1 VARLD
6 DLAQRHQVIARDH
19 VLDLGVD
26 VRERVDEAD
35 QDRDDGVDAAEGA
48 DRQGVEGDIRSE
60 VLAGKL
66 PVVPVEHAIHVVA
79 RNRHPLLGRT
89 CLDHFVFLPCDCT
102 VAGDRG
108 RAWSSFASR
117 KSVVRDPSGMLSAT
131 RTLWLIGRSRR
142 VQLLGRERE
151 RTAIGRLVEAARD
164 GSGGALV
171 VHGEPGV
178 GKTALL
184 DDVVERA
191 TTLRIVRSAGVEGEM
206 ELPFAAVQQLCA
218 PILALGER
226 LPRPQRDALDVA
238 FGLSGGA
245 APSPFLVALA
255 VLGLLSE
262 AARER
267 GLCCLIDD
275 AHWLDRASAQAL
287 GFAARR
293 LAVER
298 IAMVFATRDIGQTLR
313 GLPEVHVDALGH
325 RDSRALLESVL
336 PAPLDDQVLERLI
349 VETGGNPL
357 ALMELPR
364 GLTSAQLAGGFGM
377 PAATPLQTGIE
388 ESFERRVAALP
399 REARLLVLIAA
410 SDPTGDAS
418 LVWRAAE
425 RLRIPESA
433 ALAAESDGLIAFRP
447 RIAFRHPLV
456 RSAVY
461 RAAGAVARTEVH
473 QALAEATDAATDP
486 DRRAWHRAQATVWP
500 DEDVAADLERSAARA
515 QARAG
520 FAAAGAFLERSAAL
534 TVEPGR
540 RARRALAAAG
550 AKLQAGAADDAATL
564 VEHAAVGPL
573 DDFQRAQAE
582 VIRARIAFATS
593 RGSDAPPLL
602 LGAARRLEAL
612 DVPLARETYLDAL
625 TAALYTGRLAGSVDA
640 RQVAIAALA
649 APPASVPRPVD
660 LLLDGLATLIADGP
674 TAGTPRLRDALNAFA
689 RADVKPAE
697 ALRWRWLAGRAAQS
711 IWEHAAW
718 DLLTSHHIRAARAA
732 GMLVELPLA
741 LDTRVGVHLLAGETE
756 AAAALVEEAG
766 ALAGVMGDG
775 IAPRYGSLA
784 LAAYRGDADE
794 VARLVRTATDDFL
807 ARGEGLG
814 LTAAS
819 WLTALLNNGLGRYE
833 EALAAAAEA
842 TRVPGEIWFSTFALA
857 ELVEAASRTGRAAQ
871 GAEALETLSASTSA
885 SGTPWALGVDA
896 RSRALLA
903 QGDAAEPLYRE
914 AIERL
919 QPTRLR
925 LDLAR
930 GHLVYGEWLRRGARR
945 IDARNE
951 LRAAYE
957 LFTDFGMEAFAERSR
972 IELEATGEH
981 ARKRTADTVDQ
992 LTAQEAQISRL
1003 AAEGNTNRE
1012 IAAQLFIS
1020 PSTVEYHLRKA
1031 FRKLDVTSRTQ
1042 LAKRLR

>member
-1 VARLD
+1 M
-6 DLAQRHQVIARDH
+6 
-19 VLDLGVD
+19 
-26 VRERVDEAD
+26 E
-35 QDRDDGVDAAEGA
+35 
-48 DRQGVEGDIRSE
+48 
-60 VLAGKL
+60 
-66 PVVPVEHAIHVVA
+66 
-79 RNRHPLLGRT
+79 
-89 CLDHFVFLPCDCT
+89 
-102 VAGDRG
+102 
-108 RAWSSFASR
+108 
-117 KSVVRDPSGMLSAT
+117 
-131 RTLWLIGRSRR
+131 
-142 VQLLGRERE
+142 LLGRERE
-151 RTAIGRLVEAARD
+151 RAALDHLVESARD
-164 GSGGALV
+164 GYGGALV
-171 VHGEPGV
+171 VHGDPGV

-184 DDVVERA
+184 EDSVERA

-238 FGLSGGA
+238 FGLSPGQ
-245 APSPFLVALA
+245 APNPFLVALA

-267 GLCCLIDD
+267 GLFCVIDD
-275 AHWLDRASAQAL
+275 LHWLDRASAQAL

-298 IAMVFATRDIGQTLR
+298 IAIVFAAREMGEALR
-313 GLPEVHVDALGH
+313 GLPDVHVGPLGH
-325 RDSRALLESVL
+325 RDARALLESVL

-349 VETGGNPL
+349 VETHGNPL

-364 GLTSAQLAGGFGM
+364 GLTSSQLAGGFGL
-377 PAATPLQTGIE
+377 PAATPLHTGIE
-388 ESFERRVAALP
+388 ESFQRRVAALP
-399 REARLLVLIAA
+399 GDSRLMVLLAA

-418 LVWRAAE
+418 LVWRAAR
-425 RLRIPESA
+425 RLGIPESA
-433 ALAAESDGLIAFRP
+433 ALAAESSGLIVFRP
-447 RIAFRHPLV
+447 GVAFRHPLV

-461 RAAGAVARTEVH
+461 RAAGAVERTEVH
-473 QALAEATDAATDP
+473 QALAQETDP
-486 DRRAWHRAQATVWP
+486 DIDPDRHAWHRAQASVMP
-500 DEDVAADLERSAARA
+500 DEDVAADLERSATRA

-520 FAAAGAFLERSAAL
+520 FAAAAAFLERSAAL
-534 TVEPGR
+534 TVEPAKG
-540 RARRALAAAG
+540 AGRALAAAG
-550 AKLQAGAADDAATL
+550 AKLQAGAPDDAVAL
-564 VEHAAVGPL
+564 VEHAEVGPL
-573 DDFQRAQAE
+573 DDFQRAQAK
-582 VIRARIAFATS
+582 VIRARIAFATN

-602 LGAARRLEAL
+602 LAAARRLEPL

-625 TAALYTGRLAGSVDA
+625 TAALYTGRLAGAVDT
-640 RQVAIAALA
+640 RQVAAAALA
-649 APPASVPRPVD
+649 APPASPPRPVD
-660 LLLDGLATLIADGP
+660 LLLDGLATLIAQGP
-674 TAGTPRLRDALNAFA
+674 AAGTPRLRDALDAFA
-689 RADVKPAE
+689 RRDMESSE
-697 ALRWRWLAGRAAQS
+697 ALRWRWLAGRAAGL
-711 IWEHAAW
+711 IWEHEGW
-718 DLLTSHHIRAARAA
+718 DLLTAHHIRAAREA
-732 GMLVELPLA
+732 GMLAELPLA
-741 LDTRVGVHLLAGETE
+741 LSSRVGVHLFAAETK
-756 AAAALVEEAG
+756 AAAALVEEAD
-766 ALAGVMGDG
+766 ALARAMGDG
-775 IAPRYGSLA
+775 IAPRYGSLG
-784 LAAYRGDADE
+784 LAAYRGREDE
-794 VARLVRTATDDFL
+794 VTRLVRTGTDDFL

-819 WLTALLNNGLGRYE
+819 WMTALLNNGLGRYE

-842 TRVPGEIWFSTFALA
+842 TRIPGEIWFSTFGLT
-857 ELVEAASRTGRAAQ
+857 ELVEAASRSGRRER
-871 GAEALETLSASTSA
+871 GLEALGSLSESTSA
-885 SGTPWALGVDA
+885 SGTPWALGVEA

-919 QPTRLR
+919 EPTRLR

-930 GHLVYGEWLRRGARR
+930 AHLVYGEWLRRAARR

-981 ARKRTADTVDQ
+981 ARKRTSATLDQ

-1003 AAEGNTNRE
+1003 AAEGNTNRG